1 MKTIIK
7 GIFAAICGMAGGTM
21 AAFFFAE
28 KGYFRGP
35 QGPTGPMGPM
45 GPMGPAGPKGDR
57 G

>member
-21 AAFFFAE
+21 AAIFFAK

>member
-1 MKTIIK
+1 MKTLIK
-7 GIFAAICGMAGGTM
+7 GVFAAICGMAGGTM

-28 KGYFRGP
+28 KGYFTGP
-35 QGPTGPMGPM
+35 QGPA

>member
-1 MKTIIK
+1 MKTLIK

-21 AAFFFAE
+21 AAILFAE